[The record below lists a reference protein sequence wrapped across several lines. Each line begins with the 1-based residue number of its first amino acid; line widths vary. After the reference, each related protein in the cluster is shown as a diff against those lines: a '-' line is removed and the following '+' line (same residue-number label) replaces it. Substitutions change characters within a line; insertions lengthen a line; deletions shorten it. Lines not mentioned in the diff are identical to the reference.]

1 MPSNVVDL
9 PAERGRRRRPM
20 NGRAY
25 FEELERKLHID
36 GLDPEA
42 VRDAEQ
48 TKPPLKRGTEKS
60 RVGGR
65 ITQDLKRLTP
75 AEVEERRARSEAFL
89 RQPARE
95 VPGEQPEANE
105 S

>member
-1 MPSNVVDL
+1 MPTYVTKRD
-9 PAERGRRRRPM
+9 RRRDM
-20 NGRAY
+20 SGRAY
-25 FEELERKLHID
+25 FEELERKLNID

-42 VRDAEQ
+42 VREAEH
-48 TKPPLKRGTEKS
+48 TKPGLKRGTAES

-65 ITQDLKRLTP
+65 ITRDLKRLSPEET
-75 AEVEERRARSEAFL
+75 EERRERSEAFL

-95 VPGEQPEANE
+95 VPGEQPADDE